1 MAKASVIKFEFEV
14 AGKTRDDCI
23 DTLDA
28 ITQRILTEE
37 GGEPWVVLVDSY
49 DKMMIDQ
56 QLALS
61 GDPRGFFYTG
71 KRQVVFT
78 GPTKIAD
85 NISTF
90 RDGFRPQGGEE
101 EDRAY

>member
-23 DTLDA
+23 DTLDN

-37 GGEPWVVLVDSY
+37 GGEPWVVLQDSY
-49 DKMMIDQ
+49 DKMMTDQ
-56 QLALS
+56 HLALT

-78 GPTKIAD
+78 GPSMIAD
-85 NISTF
+85 NVSSF
-90 RDGFRPQGGEE
+90 RDGFRPQGQS
-101 EDRAY
+101 EDEPF